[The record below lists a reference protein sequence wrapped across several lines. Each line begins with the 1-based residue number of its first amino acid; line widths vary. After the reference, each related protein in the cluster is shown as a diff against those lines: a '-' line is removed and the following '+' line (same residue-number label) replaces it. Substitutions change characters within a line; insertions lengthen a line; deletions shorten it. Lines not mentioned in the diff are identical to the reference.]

1 MTDQVAADRKVARE
15 VIGADISDEEFDKAP
30 DVLGNLYRIAAEKAR
45 TAGHVPVSLLS
56 ILEGAQE

>member
-1 MTDQVAADRKVARE
+1 MAADRKVARE

-45 TAGHVPVSLLS
+45 TAGSVPASLLS